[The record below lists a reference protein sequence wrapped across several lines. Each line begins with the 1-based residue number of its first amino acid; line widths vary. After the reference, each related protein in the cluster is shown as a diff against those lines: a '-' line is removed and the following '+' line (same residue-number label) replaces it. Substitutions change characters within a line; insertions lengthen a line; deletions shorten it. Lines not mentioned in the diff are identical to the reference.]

1 MDIFHDYTILM
12 EILIWIVKIWEDQ
25 AILYLERVGIIENSW
40 TVKASHV

>member
-25 AILYLERVGIIENSW
+25 AILYLERESGSSKI
-40 TVKASHV
+40 HGL